1 MLARMMGKTFVAKL
15 RNRCADKAVSEAED
29 GAPRMLAPIEAAED
43 MFLAKGYHAATMS
56 DVAAAAG
63 MSKKTVYT
71 MIKSKAELFNK
82 LLAHHG
88 SLLDF
93 PTPEPGWTTRDILNA
108 NLLSL
113 GRFLLSPG
121 QIAILRLIMAE
132 YTHSP
137 DLGRLFLRNRILKAK
152 AKLENCL
159 VELAKKEG
167 CQGGDAKE
175 MAAML
180 FGMAIGEFHL
190 SVLIGY
196 RQAPTKQMLEKRIR
210 RAVDIFMSGCGEA
223 NTPLQAPTD
232 ECALTRSTL

>member
-1 MLARMMGKTFVAKL
+1 MVENTVTAKPRARRAAKAAS
-15 RNRCADKAVSEAED
+15 RSEPN
-29 GAPRMLAPIEAAED
+29 APARMLALIEAAED
-43 MFLAKGYHAATMS
+43 IFLAKGYHAATMS

-71 MIKSKAELFNK
+71 IIESKAELFNA
-82 LLAHHG
+82 LLAHHQ
-88 SLLDF
+88 SLLNF
-93 PTPEPGWTTRDILNA
+93 PTPEPGWTTHDILTSH
-108 NLLSL
+108 LLCL

-137 DLGRLFLRNRILKAK
+137 DLGRLFLRNRVLKAK
-152 AKLENCL
+152 SKLEDCL
-159 VELAKKEG
+159 LEIARNRG
-167 CQGGDAKE
+167 CEHVDTKE

-196 RQAPTKQMLEKRIR
+196 RTVPTKQMLEKRVR
-210 RAVDIFMSGCGEA
+210 TAVDIFLAGVCDKVEA
-223 NTPLQAPTD
+223 SA
-232 ECALTRSTL
+232 

>member
-1 MLARMMGKTFVAKL
+1 MVGNILIAKL
-15 RNRCADKAVSEAED
+15 RNRCAGRAAREAED
-29 GAPRMLAPIEAAED
+29 APRMLALIEAAED

-71 MIKSKAELFNK
+71 MIKSKAELFTK
-82 LLAHHG
+82 LLAHHE

-137 DLGRLFLRNRILKAK
+137 DLGRLFVRNRVLKAR

-159 VELAKKEG
+159 IELAKKEG
-167 CQGGDAKE
+167 CAAGEAKE
-175 MAAML
+175 LAAML

-190 SVLIGY
+190 SMLIGY
-196 RQAPTKQMLEKRIR
+196 RQAPTRQMLEKRVR

-223 NTPLQAPTD
+223 KEVCRTAQ
-232 ECALTRSTL
+232 TLLEAEVEQEVR